1 LNEKGVPTPLAAT
14 LLSAPKSRMDVL
26 ITQEID
32 ELIGRSK
39 LIPKYNE
46 TIDRES
52 AYEMLSE
59 KLSEANKKVVKKIE
73 RKKQTK
79 TTTSKRRTRKT
90 KSTFEKVLSS
100 PTAKQVGRTFV
111 RELTRGILGVL
122 GLGGTTKRRKK
133 SLF

>member
-1 LNEKGVPTPLAAT
+1 
-14 LLSAPKSRMDVL
+14 MDVL
-26 ITQEID
+26 NKEEID
-32 ELIGRSK
+32 ELVNSSK

-59 KLSEANKKVVKKIE
+59 KLSEAKKELEKKVE
-73 RKKQTK
+73 RKRQTK
-79 TTTSKRRTRKT
+79 TTAPKRKTKRT
-90 KSTFEKVLSS
+90 KSTFEQVLSS

-122 GLGGTTKRRKK
+122 GLGGTTKRKRRK
-133 SLF
+133 SFF

>member
-1 LNEKGVPTPLAAT
+1 
-14 LLSAPKSRMDVL
+14 
-26 ITQEID
+26 
-32 ELIGRSK
+32 
-39 LIPKYNE
+39 
-46 TIDRES
+46 
-52 AYEMLSE
+52 MLSE
-59 KLSEANKKVVKKIE
+59 KLSEAKKEVEKKVR

-79 TTTSKRRTRKT
+79 TTTPKRRTKTRKT
-90 KSTFEKVLSS
+90 KSTFEQVLSS